1 MDILQR
7 ALGASGL
14 LAPVVFTILTIVA
27 GALLPG
33 YSHAAEQISA
43 LGSVGSPV
51 APIQN
56 LAFILTG
63 LLVIAFAVGLHRGLP
78 GESKAGP
85 ALLVVAGIGL
95 VGVGIF
101 QCDPGCT
108 SLPFQ
113 GSLGDSTHFVLF
125 LAAVVGSIFGIL
137 FTARRLSGHSP
148 WRKVRSFF
156 LLIGILTLVVLIV
169 WFTTPLGVFLGDG
182 TMERLVT
189 GPPFLWVGVMG
200 TVLLF
205 GSPQRG

>member
-1 MDILQR
+1 MDIVQR
-7 ALGASGL
+7 VLGASGL
-14 LAPVVFTILTIVA
+14 IAPVVFTILTIVA

-33 YSHAAEQISA
+33 YSHTAEQISA

-56 LAFILTG
+56 LAFILSG

-78 GESKAGP
+78 GESRSGP
-85 ALLVVAGIGL
+85 TLIIVSGIGL
-95 VGVGIF
+95 LGVGIF

-113 GSLGDSTHFVLF
+113 GSIRDSTHFVLF
-125 LAAVVGSIFGIL
+125 LAVVVGAIFGIL

-148 WRKVRSFF
+148 WRKVRSFS
-156 LLIGILTLVVLIV
+156 LLIGYLTLVVLVV
-169 WFTTPLGVFLGDG
+169 WFVTPLGLFLGDG
-182 TMERLVT
+182 TMESLVT

-200 TVLLF
+200 TVLFF
-205 GSPQRG
+205 GSPRRG